1 MRNTYSATTACTF
14 AGRTAIIVG
23 VAALTIVYGFA
34 LFIRG
39 PDVGANPGDSRGS
52 ADRWAK
58 IDRSA
63 S

>member
-34 LFIRG
+34 LFIS
-39 PDVGANPGDSRGS
+39 PGDSRGS
-52 ADRWAK
+52 ADRWVK